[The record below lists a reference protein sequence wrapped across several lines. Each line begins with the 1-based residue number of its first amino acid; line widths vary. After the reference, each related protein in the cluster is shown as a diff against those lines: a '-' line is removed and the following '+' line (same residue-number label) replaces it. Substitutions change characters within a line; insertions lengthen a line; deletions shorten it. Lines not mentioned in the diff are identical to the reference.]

1 MIASDFDNSRLHAG
15 QVQDV
20 ASVQTTNQ
28 AELGEDTDR
37 LQRQRNLEP
46 STSGSTFMQPSI
58 LCARC
63 YSLRHY
69 GYVIQ
74 RHGIALASEM
84 QKPVRSC
91 NVTCSC
97 FKELKPA
104 ALAHTHLYSQAAT

>member
-1 MIASDFDNSRLHAG
+1 MNASHFDNSWLHAG

-20 ASVQTTNQ
+20 ASVETTNQ

-69 GYVIQ
+69 GYVVK
-74 RHGIALASEM
+74 RHGIALASKM
-84 QKPVRSC
+84 QEPVRSC
-91 NVTCSC
+91 NVTCSG
-97 FKELKPA
+97 FEELKPA
-104 ALAHTHLYSQAAT
+104 AFAYTHLYSQAAT